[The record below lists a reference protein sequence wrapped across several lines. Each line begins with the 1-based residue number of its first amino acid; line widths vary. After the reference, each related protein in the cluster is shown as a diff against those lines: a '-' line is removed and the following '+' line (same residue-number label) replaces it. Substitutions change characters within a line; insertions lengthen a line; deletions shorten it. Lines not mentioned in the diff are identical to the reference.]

1 MSREAVLRHLAVPII
16 LVLLSLAPGLS
27 AAASKEP
34 RITGIAGQVKGREA
48 RISFT
53 VSNAFSPEMV
63 EALKSGIEV
72 SFRTAIRVE
81 RVHRRWFDTTVG
93 DVEFSR
99 SVRYDALSRVYRL
112 HRENGEELLT
122 DVLDAIAGMTRYEVV
137 VPLSSSV
144 DRGKKYRAY
153 VRTRLDKVG
162 LSEPLRSI
170 FFFSSL
176 WDIETAW
183 EKGYL
188 DAP

>member
-1 MSREAVLRHLAVPII
+1 MRRFAVALIVLFLSLPPGPATASSREPTI
-16 LVLLSLAPGLS
+16 S
-27 AAASKEP
+27 
-34 RITGIAGQVKGREA
+34 GISGQVKGREA
-48 RISFT
+48 RVAFT

-93 DVEFSR
+93 EIEFSR

-112 HRENGEELLT
+112 HRENGEELLS
-122 DVLDAIAGMTRYEVV
+122 DVLDALDGMTRYDVT
-137 VPLSSSV
+137 VPLTRDV
-144 DRGKKYRAY
+144 DRGKKYRAH
-153 VRTRLDKVG
+153 VKTRLDKVG

-170 FFFSSL
+170 FFFSSI
-176 WDIETAW
+176 WDIETGW

-188 DAP
+188 HAP